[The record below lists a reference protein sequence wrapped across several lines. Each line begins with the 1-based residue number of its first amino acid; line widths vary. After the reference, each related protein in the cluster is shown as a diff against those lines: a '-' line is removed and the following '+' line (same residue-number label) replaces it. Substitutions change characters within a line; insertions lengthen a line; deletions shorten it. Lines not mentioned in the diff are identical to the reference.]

1 MNLPKR
7 KTVFMAAYIAVACLA
22 HIVLFRNKVNTD
34 IPVIFRLLSALAAI
48 AITLLL
54 HELIH
59 GFFMKLLGM
68 KNVKIQFAKD
78 RTGLPSLRTAADGQ
92 LFGAKRIL
100 VLMAPFVLLTVI
112 PDVIFVFSNR
122 VELFFFIAA
131 VCNAAGCC
139 FDVMDVLNL
148 QS

>member
-1 MNLPKR
+1 MNRPKR
-7 KTVFMAAYIAVACLA
+7 KTVFVAAYIAVACLA

-34 IPVIFRLLSALAAI
+34 ISVVIRLLSALAAS
-48 AITLLL
+48 AVTLLL

-59 GFFMKLLGM
+59 GFFMKMLGM
-68 KNVKIQFAKD
+68 NNVKIQFAKD

-112 PDVIFVFSNR
+112 PDVIFCFLGS
-122 VELFFFIAA
+122 VELLFFIAA

-139 FDVMDVLNL
+139 FDVMDALNI
-148 QS
+148 Q